1 MHVLLVQSFEFL
13 EADIVR
19 FKKKRGGGGILLDK
33 KQGCREKAMDTQ
45 TCAEGGRGHNSVL
58 VFVQADPS

>member
-19 FKKKRGGGGILLDK
+19 FKKKGGGGGFYWTK
-33 KQGCREKAMDTQ
+33 NKGVGKRQWTHKPVQR
-45 TCAEGGRGHNSVL
+45 EGGDITQ
-58 VFVQADPS
+58 FW